1 MKQKLTESDIKLLIS
16 GSGMSLL
23 DNQSSLNIIANYLN
37 ELVGPLITKHITDSN
52 RLKFAFTNVEV
63 IPTAKIVGN
72 HYLDVLLRIRGY
84 KSKYSKNKNSHSA
97 VASVSINELFGNCS
111 TVCISKIHCDNI
123 SNAGDCYPIMTIAEH
138 LSELMGYSNLI
149 YTTSSNNYENGKL
162 KVYFN
167 ENNWNVI
174 DSFKNVRGGN
184 IEIHTK
190 KINLTK
196 I

>member
-16 GSGMSLL
+16 GSGMSLM
-23 DNQSSLNIIANYLN
+23 DNQTSVNIIANYLN
-37 ELVGPLITKHITDSN
+37 ELVGPLIEKHITSSN
-52 RLKFAFTNVEV
+52 KLKFAFTNVEI
-63 IPTAKIVGN
+63 IPTAKIIGN

-123 SNAGDCYPIMTIAEH
+123 NSPSDCYPIMIIAEH

-149 YTTSSNNYENGKL
+149 YTTSDTHYESGKL
-162 KVYFN
+162 KFYFD

-174 DSFKNVRGGN
+174 DSFKNRRGGN
-184 IEIHTK
+184 IKIHTK
-190 KINLTK
+190 KINLNK

>member
-23 DNQSSLNIIANYLN
+23 DNQTSLNIIANYLN
-37 ELVGPLITKHITDSN
+37 ELVGPLIEKHITSSN
-52 RLKFAFTNVEV
+52 KLKFAFTNVEI
-63 IPTAKIVGN
+63 IPTAKIIGN

-123 SNAGDCYPIMTIAEH
+123 SSPSDCYPIMIIAEH

-162 KVYFN
+162 KFYFD

-174 DSFKNVRGGN
+174 DSFKNIRGGN

>member
-16 GSGMSLL
+16 GSGMSLM
-23 DNQSSLNIIANYLN
+23 DNQTSLNIIANYLN
-37 ELVGPLITKHITDSN
+37 ELVAPLIENYITDSN
-52 RLKFAFTNVEV
+52 KLKFAFTNVEI
-63 IPTAKIVGN
+63 IPTAKIIGN

-123 SNAGDCYPIMTIAEH
+123 NSPSDCYPIMIIAEH

-149 YTTSSNNYENGKL
+149 YTTSDTHYENGKL
-162 KVYFN
+162 KFYFD

-174 DSFKNVRGGN
+174 DSFKNRRGGN
-184 IEIHTK
+184 IKIHTK
-190 KINLTK
+190 KINLNK

>member
-16 GSGMSLL
+16 GSGMSLS

-37 ELVGPLITKHITDSN
+37 ELVGPLIEKHITDSS
-52 RLKFAFTNVEV
+52 RLRFAFTNVEV
-63 IPTAKIVGN
+63 IPTAKIAGN

-97 VASVSINELFGNCS
+97 VTSVSINELFGNCS

-149 YTTSSNNYENGKL
+149 YTTSSTNYENGKL

-167 ENNWNVI
+167 ENKWNVI
-174 DSFKNVRGGN
+174 DSFKNIRGGN

>member
-1 MKQKLTESDIKLLIS
+1 MKQKLTKSDIKLLIS

-37 ELVGPLITKHITDSN
+37 ELVGPLIEKHIIYSS
-52 RLKFAFTNVEV
+52 RPRFAFTNVEV

-84 KSKYSKNKNSHSA
+84 KSKYSKNKNSHSS
-97 VASVSINELFGNCS
+97 VTSVSINELFGNCS

-149 YTTSSNNYENGKL
+149 YTTSNANYENGKL
-162 KVYFN
+162 KVYFD
-167 ENNWNVI
+167 ENKWNVI
-174 DSFKNVRGGN
+174 DSFKNIRGGN
-184 IEIHTK
+184 IEIYTK